1 VAHWQCRRSDQYR
14 GTAIAFALGGT
25 AATVA
30 GPMGLILGGGLLLSG
45 GIYSAVR
52 EIEDIQQ
59 YVYLTSMETLVN
71 GWRIFTGQGIS
82 PETEN

>member
-1 VAHWQCRRSDQYR
+1 SLAMAGAAISI

-25 AATVA
+25 TATVA
-30 GPMGLILGGGLLLSG
+30 GPMGLILGGGLLLSW

-59 YVYLTSMETLVN
+59 YVYLTSMETLIN
-71 GWRIFTGQGIS
+71 GWRIFTG
-82 PETEN
+82 